1 MCEVNEAIAFNS
13 LEKLLANDGTR
24 TGNNKFVILIK
35 KKNTIITELAHLH
48 NLTVHSHNK
57 LFAHTNNRETKTN

>member
-35 KKNTIITELAHLH
+35 KKKH
-48 NLTVHSHNK
+48 NYYRISSLT
-57 LFAHTNNRETKTN
+57 